1 MEKPM
6 IVKNFFE
13 VAYQTKSSHGGKGLV
28 KDARV
33 FDEQDFETAL
43 RFVIYNALQP
53 GSSIGVHPHG
63 EDEEVYV
70 ILSGEGLMTVNDETR
85 AVKTGDV
92 IVNKPGWSHGLENTS
107 DQPLEILVFEVAK
120 R

>member
-1 MEKPM
+1 M
-6 IVKNFFE
+6 IVKNFLE
-13 VAYQTKSSHGGKGLV
+13 AEGQIKSSHGGKGLV
-28 KDARV
+28 KDVRV
-33 FDEQDFETAL
+33 FDQQDFETAL
-43 RFVIYNALQP
+43 RFVIYNELQP
-53 GSSIGVHPHG
+53 GSSIGVHQHG
-63 EDEEVYV
+63 QDEEVYV

-120 R
+120 E